1 MGRAAAKK
9 QADRRRADG
18 YFTMSKRQKE
28 IYRHRETYGGTG
40 LPSNYKETEQKA
52 FTKAQ
57 NWQKE
62 KSRKEE
68 TKPKSVSEKSKT
80 KPGRTLRY
88 PQAAIHRDTDYLEI
102 QILEYVAAGFTPQK
116 SILKEG
122 IQRASSKSKNIIQ
135 TIYLPI
141 PQNIQDKN
149 ATSWG
154 EDSLTV
160 AGAIAAGAAAGI
172 IKEEEFLQGV
182 GKAMATAGGD
192 LGTLATTGAGQQ
204 MVNAWATGAAANLL
218 GANTSAA
225 GMLARSTG
233 QIMNPNVELLFNGIK
248 LRSFM
253 FEFDLAPRDRTEALE
268 IKRIIRQLK
277 SNMAPTTSDLSS
289 KSGGYEIKGLFLKS
303 PNIFQLK
310 YKKGSRPHP
319 FLNLF
324 KKMALIDIGVNY
336 TGSGT
341 YMTYSDG
348 TPVHTKL
355 SLAFQ
360 ELDPVYREDYNDL
373 MDNDKA
379 PVGY

>member
-1 MGRAAAKK
+1 MSARAAAKK
-9 QADRRRADG
+9 KADRRRSDG

-28 IYRHRETYGGTG
+28 IYRHRETHGGTG
-40 LPSNYKETEQKA
+40 LPADYGGKDGTEAKA
-52 FTKAQ
+52 FAKASK
-57 NWQKE
+57 WQKS
-62 KSRKEE
+62 K
-68 TKPKSVSEKSKT
+68 KPKSTSEKNTT
-80 KPGRTLRY
+80 KPGKTLRY

-116 SILKEG
+116 SILEEG
-122 IQRASSKSKNIIQ
+122 IQRASSKSKSIIQ

-154 EDSLTV
+154 EDSITAL
-160 AGAIAAGAAAGI
+160 GAMGAGAASEIISSADFLKGI
-172 IKEEEFLQGV
+172 
-182 GKAMATAGGD
+182 GGSVTQSGED
-192 LGTLATTGAGQQ
+192 VKTLAATGAGQQ
-204 MVNAWATGAAANLL
+204 LVNSWATGAAANLL
-218 GANTSAA
+218 GGNTSAA

-233 QIMNPNVELLFNGIK
+233 QIMNPNIELLFNGVK

-253 FEFDLAPRDRTEALE
+253 FEFDLAPRDRYEALE

-277 SNMAPTTSDLSS
+277 SNMAPTTDSLDS
-289 KSGGYEIKGLFLKS
+289 KSGGSSIKGLFLKS

-324 KKMALIDIGVNY
+324 KKMALVDIGVNY

-341 YMTYSDG
+341 YMTYADG

-360 ELDPVYREDYNDL
+360 ELDPVYREDYNDV

>member
-1 MGRAAAKK
+1 MLGGKLFDTKGPYSAKSLDASRK
-9 QADRRRADG
+9 N
-18 YFTMSKRQKE
+18 YLE
-28 IYRHRETYGGTG
+28 IEKSRKARERMKKAGNGG
-40 LPSNYKETEQKA
+40 LPADYKETEQKA
-52 FTKAQ
+52 FAKASK
-57 NWQKE
+57 WQKS
-62 KSRKEE
+62 K
-68 TKPKSVSEKSKT
+68 KPKSTSEKNTT
-80 KPGRTLRY
+80 KPGKTLRY

-116 SILKEG
+116 SILEKG
-122 IQRASSKSKNIIQ
+122 IQRASSKSKSIIQ

-149 ATSWG
+149 VTSWG
-154 EDSLTV
+154 EDSITV
-160 AGAIAAGAAAGI
+160 GGAIAAGAASDVIKSDDFFAGMGEA
-172 IKEEEFLQGV
+172 IKKG
-182 GKAMATAGGD
+182 GGD
-192 LGTLATTGAGQQ
+192 FAVLAQSGAGQQ

-218 GANTSAA
+218 GGNTSAS

-233 QIMNPNVELLFNGIK
+233 QIMNPNVELLFNGVK

-253 FEFDLAPRDRTEALE
+253 FEFDLAPRDRYEALE

-277 SNMAPTTSDLSS
+277 SNMAPTTDSLDS
-289 KSGGYEIKGLFLKS
+289 KSGGSSIKGLFLKS

-324 KKMALIDIGVNY
+324 KKMALVDIGVNY
-336 TGSGT
+336 TASGT
-341 YMTYSDG
+341 YMTYADG
-348 TPVHTKL
+348 TPVHSKL

-360 ELDPVYREDYNDL
+360 ELDPIYKEDYADL
-373 MDNDKA
+373 MDNDRS

>member
-1 MGRAAAKK
+1 MSARAAAKK
-9 QADRRRADG
+9 KADRRRSDG

-28 IYRHRETYGGTG
+28 IYRHRETHGGTG
-40 LPSNYKETEQKA
+40 LPADYGGKDGTEAKA
-52 FTKAQ
+52 FAKASK
-57 NWQKE
+57 WQKS
-62 KSRKEE
+62 K
-68 TKPKSVSEKSKT
+68 KPKSTSEKNTT
-80 KPGRTLRY
+80 KPGKTLRY

-102 QILEYVAAGFTPQK
+102 QILEYVASGFTPQK
-116 SILKEG
+116 SVLKEG
-122 IQRASSKSKNIIQ
+122 LQRASSKSKNIIQ

-154 EDSLTV
+154 EDRLN
-160 AGAIAAGAAAGI
+160 AFAAMGASAAAGI
-172 IKEEEFLQGV
+172 IKDQDFIKGMGNAL
-182 GKAMATAGGD
+182 ATTGGD
-192 LGTLATTGAGQQ
+192 LKTLATTGAGQQ
-204 MVNAWATGAAANLL
+204 LVTAWATGAAANLL
-218 GANTSAA
+218 GGQTNA
-225 GMLARSTG
+225 LARSTG
-233 QIMNPNVELLFNGIK
+233 QIMNPNVELLFDNIK

-253 FEFDLAPRDRTEALE
+253 FEFDLAPRDRYEGLE

-277 SNMAPTTSDLSS
+277 SNMAPTTSDLHNE
-289 KSGGYEIKGLFLKS
+289 SGGKFTKGLFLKS

-324 KKMALIDIGVNY
+324 KKMALVDIGVNY

-341 YMTYSDG
+341 YMTYADG

-360 ELDPVYREDYNDL
+360 ELDPVYREDYNDV